1 MSNPLSLQQLAQH
14 PISGN
19 QTRWAPFN
27 NTRIARLLALKHTHS
42 RQMLVMVVPSAQ
54 QAPQLEALIRFF
66 SPQATL
72 LTLPEWETLP
82 YDRFSPPQ
90 EIISERLRTL
100 YRLSQHPHA
109 ILITSLPTLMQRLP
123 PPAFIAQQVLLLQQ
137 GEQLDL
143 DAFLHRLEQNNY
155 QRVSQVH
162 EPGEFA
168 VRGSIIDLFPAGSD
182 TPFRLD
188 LFDNEI
194 DTIRIFDPD
203 TQRSSDTVSRIELL
217 PAREFSLDSESVDL
231 FRRQARQLLGAE
243 VRQSQLYQ
251 DISEGKRLLGGLE
264 YYLPLFHNDTSTLFD
279 YLASAEATFFLH
291 GDLYQSA
298 EENWH
303 TFQERFEV
311 AQLNKDFPPLPPAQL
326 ILRPDEVMAKLKSH
340 TSVWLEREI
349 TSKTHLVTEHLPL
362 PPLQIQQQ
370 GLPLAKL
377 NAFIDQFSGRTLI
390 VAESPGRR
398 EALLTLMKNHPHQ
411 PHTVQDWPAFLA
423 DTTPFALTVGPVEES
438 CADQEIAIITEADL
452 LGQSVTQARRR
463 YKRPHEDFDTAI
475 RNLAELEIGQ
485 PVVHIEH
492 GVGRYEGLQTLD
504 SAGQQQEFVVLRY
517 AGDDK
522 LYVPITQLE
531 LISRYTGANPEHAP
545 LHRLGTDKWRKAKE
559 QAAKR
564 AQDIAAELL
573 DIYAQRAAR
582 TGTRYTLDETEYAR
596 FVAAFPFEET
606 PDQQAAIEAVL
617 ADMQSPQPMDR
628 LVCGDVGFGKTEV
641 ALRAAFVAASNGK
654 QVAVLVPTTLL
665 AQQHY
670 EKFRDRFADWP
681 IEVGLLSRFQNTKA
695 QKTTL
700 QALSEGKLDI
710 IIGTHKLLQKEI
722 RFKDLGLVI
731 LDEEHRFGVKQ
742 KEQLKKLRAEVDVL
756 TLTATPI
763 PRTLNMAMND
773 LRSLSLIATPPAK
786 RLAVETF
793 VQPWR
798 KETAR
803 EACLRELRRGGQV
816 YMLFNDV
823 DKIEAFAE
831 EIQSLVPEGRVAI
844 AHGQMPERQL
854 ERVMQDFY
862 HQKFNILVCT
872 TIIETG
878 IDIPTANTILI
889 YRADKFGMAQLHQLR
904 GRVGRSHHRAFAYL
918 FTPEDKSQI
927 TPDAQKRLEAISR
940 HNTLGAG
947 FLLASHDLEIR
958 GAGELLG
965 DKQAG
970 QIQQVGFTLY
980 QELLARAVKAYKQGE
995 MPATDTLEPAH
1006 TDVELHVPA
1015 LIPEDYLPDV
1025 ATRLVMYKR
1034 IASASSEEALA
1045 QLEIEM
1051 IDRFGLL
1058 PETTKNLFA
1067 VTRLK
1072 LKARALGIQAL
1083 EADEERAR
1091 ITFTDTPDIDPA
1103 KLIQLIQQDPQHYRM
1118 KGQQQLLVFAT
1129 MPDIATRITTLE
1141 TLLNQLTPE
1150 P

>member
-1 MSNPLSLQQLAQH
+1 MPQTLPLSQLHEH
-14 PISGN
+14 PRKGAH
-19 QTRWAPFN
+19 TRWAPFN
-27 NTRIARLLALKHTHS
+27 RTCIARLLTELNEKIQHP
-42 RQMLVMVVPSAQ
+42 LIMVVPTAHQVQQVEELVGFFAPEAQ
-54 QAPQLEALIRFF
+54 R
-66 SPQATL
+66 

-90 EIISERLRTL
+90 DIISERLKTL
-100 YRLSQHPHA
+100 YALSQHPRA
-109 ILITSLPTLMQRLP
+109 IVIASLPTLMQRLA
-123 PPAFIAQQVLLLQQ
+123 PAEFIAHQVLLLKQ
-137 GEQLDL
+137 GDELDL
-143 DAFLHRLEQNNY
+143 EAFLQRLEQSSY
-155 QRVSQVH
+155 QRVSQVN

-168 VRGSIIDLFPAGSD
+168 VRGSIIDLFPTGSPI
-182 TPFRLD
+182 PFRLD

-194 DTIRIFDPD
+194 DTIRTFDPE
-203 TQRSSDTVSRIELL
+203 TQCSLKTVERIELL
-217 PAREFSLDSESVDL
+217 PAREFNLDEASIER
-231 FRRQARQLLGAE
+231 FRRQARQVFGSE
-243 VRQSQLYQ
+243 IRQSQLYK
-251 DISEGKRLLGGLE
+251 DLSEGKRLIGGLE
-264 YYLPLFHNDTSTLFD
+264 YYLPLFHEKTATLFD
-279 YLASAEATFFLH
+279 YLQDKADFYLH
-291 GDLYQSA
+291 GDLMQSA

-303 TFQERFEV
+303 TFKERFEI
-311 AQLNKDFPPLPPAQL
+311 AQLNKDFPPLEPAQL
-326 ILRPDEVMAKLKSH
+326 ILRPDEVMAHLKAY
-340 TSVWLEREI
+340 TPVWLDTAI
-349 TSKTHLVTEHLPL
+349 TDKTQAIVEHVPL
-362 PPLQIQQQ
+362 PDLKIQQQ

-377 NAFIDQFSGRTLI
+377 NAFVDQFPGRVLV

-398 EALLTLMKNHPHQ
+398 EALLTLMKNHPNLPQ
-411 PHTVQDWPAFLA
+411 TVNGWSEFLHLGSA
-423 DTTPFALTVGPVEES
+423 FALTVGPIEES
-438 CADQEIAIITEADL
+438 CAEPNLAIISETDL
-452 LGQSVTQARRR
+452 LGQSVTQTRRR

-492 GVGRYEGLQTLD
+492 GVGRYEGLQTLE
-504 SAGQQQEFVVLRY
+504 SAGHAQEFVVLRY

-522 LYVPITQLE
+522 LYVPVTHLE
-531 LISRYTGANPEHAP
+531 LISRYTGANPETAP
-545 LHRLGTDKWRKAKE
+545 LHRLGTDKWKKAKE

-564 AQDIAAELL
+564 AQDVAAELL
-573 DIYAQRAAR
+573 DLYAQRATR
-582 TGTRYTLDETEYAR
+582 SGTCYKVDETDYAR
-596 FVAAFPFEET
+596 FAAAFPFEET

-617 ADMQSPQPMDR
+617 NDMQSSQPMDR

-681 IEVGLLSRFQNTKA
+681 IEVGLLSRFQGNKA
-695 QKTTL
+695 KKEAL
-700 QALSEGKLDI
+700 QALAEGKLDI
-710 IIGTHKLLQKEI
+710 IIGTHKLLQKDVK
-722 RFKDLGLVI
+722 FKNLGLVI
-731 LDEEHRFGVKQ
+731 LDEEHRFGVRQ
-742 KEQLKKLRAEVDVL
+742 KEQLKKLRAQVDVL

-798 KETAR
+798 QETAR

-816 YMLFNDV
+816 YVLFNDV
-823 DKIEAFAE
+823 DKIETFAE
-831 EIQSLVPEGRVAI
+831 DLQDLVPEGRVGV

-854 ERVMQDFY
+854 ERVMRDFY

-878 IDIPTANTILI
+878 IDIPSANTILI
-889 YRADKFGMAQLHQLR
+889 YHADKFGMAQLHQLR

-918 FTPEDKSQI
+918 FTPEDRNQI

-940 HNTLGAG
+940 HTTLGAG
-947 FLLASHDLEIR
+947 FLLANHDLEIR

-980 QELLARAVKAYKQGE
+980 QELLERAVKAYKQGAIPQTE
-995 MPATDTLEPAH
+995 SLEIHPIE
-1006 TDVELHVPA
+1006 VELNEPA

-1034 IASASSEEALA
+1034 IASAEHPAALK

-1058 PETTKNLFA
+1058 PDAVKNLFT

-1072 LKARALGIQAL
+1072 LQARELGIKSI
-1083 EADEERAR
+1083 EADEEQ
-1091 ITFTDTPDIDPA
+1091 IKLTFEAQPNIDPG
-1103 KLIQLIQQDPQHYRM
+1103 KLIQLIQQDLHHYRM
-1118 KGQQQLLVFAT
+1118 KGQQQLTVFAT
-1129 MPDIATRITTLE
+1129 MPDIATRIETLE
-1141 TLLNQLTPE
+1141 TLLKQLAPDT
-1150 P
+1150 